1 MADERDVE
9 RIVDKETFVKT
20 LRRAADAIESGEGF
34 RIQVKGERFTVPGD
48 AILAIE
54 HEREEDEGKITEEVE
69 LQMRWTYSV

>member
-34 RIQVKGERFTVPGD
+34 RIQVKGERFTIPAD

-54 HEREEDEGKITEEVE
+54 HERGEDDGKITEEVE
-69 LQMRWTYSV
+69 LQLRWSYSV

>member
-1 MADERDVE
+1 MTEERDVE

-34 RIQVKGERFTVPGD
+34 RVQVKGERFTIPAD

-54 HEREEDEGKITEEVE
+54 HEREEDSAGEAED
-69 LQMRWTYSV
+69 R